1 MADATANRPAEAA
14 EPPDSAPRDPGLLSA
29 YDYQLPPERVAQHP
43 LEQRDSSRLMHL
55 PAGGGTRDLSFRDLP
70 RLLKPDDLLV
80 VNETRVLP
88 ARIRFRIG
96 DRDAEIL
103 LLNPTDKDEDTWEC
117 LVRPGRAAHPGA
129 RLQLRFALW
138 ADVLE
143 RSAGGGRVLRFAPP
157 GRLRSVLGEIGEA
170 PLPPY
175 IRAPL
180 EDPER
185 YQTVYARV
193 PGSAAAPTAGLH
205 FTDGVLRDLEAAG
218 IARAALTLRIGLD
231 TFQPLRTEAL
241 DEHRMHSEAYRIPR
255 PTRAAIDACRERG
268 GRVVAAGTTAARALE
283 AAALKRTGGDPNP
296 DAGDTDIFIRPGFKF
311 REVDLLLTNF
321 HLPKSTLLV
330 MVSAFAGRERV
341 LDAYRHAIESGYR
354 FYSFGDAMLLEPV
367 GGPAAASHQEPR

>member
-1 MADATANRPAEAA
+1 VADATAGEPANSAT
-14 EPPDSAPRDPGLLSA
+14 PDAGALLSA
-29 YDYQLPPERVAQHP
+29 YDYELPPAQVAQHP
-43 LEQRDSSRLMHL
+43 LEQRDSSRLLYL
-55 PAGGGTRDLSFRDLP
+55 PTDGGQRDLNFRDLP
-70 RLLKPDDLLV
+70 GLLKPGDLLV

-96 DRDAEIL
+96 ERDAEIL
-103 LLNPTDKDEDTWEC
+103 LLNPSGRDEDSWEC
-117 LVRPGRAAHPGA
+117 LVRPGRAAYPGA
-129 RLQLRFALW
+129 RLQLRFSLW
-138 ADVLE
+138 ADVVE
-143 RSAGGGRVLRFAPP
+143 QSPGGSRVLRFSPP
-157 GRLRSVLGEIGEA
+157 GRLKTLLDEIGEA

-175 IRAPL
+175 IREPL

-205 FTDGVLRDLEAAG
+205 FTDGTLEALDAAG

-231 TFQPLRTEAL
+231 TFQPLRTERL

-268 GRVVAAGTTAARALE
+268 GRVVAAGTTVARALE
-283 AAALKRTGGDPNP
+283 AAAVKRAGGDPGA

-321 HLPKSTLLV
+321 HLPRSTLLV

-341 LDAYRHAIESGYR
+341 LDAYRHAIENDYR
-354 FYSFGDAMLLEPV
+354 FYSFGDAMLLEPARV
-367 GGPAAASHQEPR
+367 S